1 MSEHD
6 HDGDAALLDAV
17 RPLLEEHAELERR
30 MAEPGLHADP
40 ALARKLG
47 RRYAELGQLVEA
59 HRELTASGEDLG
71 AAREL
76 AADDEDFAAELPAL
90 EQVHETARERLR
102 HLLVPRH

>member
-6 HDGDAALLDAV
+6 DGNEALLDAV

-47 RRYAELGQLVEA
+47 RRYAELGQLADA
-59 HRELTASGEDLG
+59 HRELVAAAGDVG

-76 AADDEDFAAELPAL
+76 ARDDEDFAAA
-90 EQVHETARERLR
+90 
-102 HLLVPRH
+102 